1 MFAHFNFLQ
10 YLFPWRRTRFV
21 EQVAGEVARQCHASL
36 LRRVG
41 QHLEDMSLAQIR
53 GYVRAQAREC
63 VEEEVG
69 RTLHRRH
76 LIASY
81 VANGSRLTNG
91 SPENKP
97 KRPDQSNINYGDI
110 HKSAIGI
117 SIQAAAIRQL
127 IYMITNDVLRGEGLA
142 DARTLAA

>member
-1 MFAHFNFLQ
+1 MFAHSNLLE
-10 YLFPWRRTRFV
+10 YLLPWRRTRFV

-36 LRRVG
+36 WRRVG
-41 QHLEDMSLAQIR
+41 RHLGDMSLAQIR
-53 GYVRAQAREC
+53 GYVRAQALEC

-81 VANGSRLTNG
+81 AANGTRPTNG
-91 SPENKP
+91 RPENKS
-97 KRPDQSNINYGDI
+97 KYPDQPNIHHGDI
-110 HKSAIGI
+110 HQSAIGI